1 MEQIASES
9 KLVQRPTYLA
19 RLLKWRGKA
28 LVKVVTGIRRCG
40 KSVLLEMF
48 RTELQKQGIAPKQ
61 FVVFNFEDPD
71 TPEYPNW
78 KAVWEDIKPR
88 LCPDQMTYVFLDE
101 VQRVPEFEKLVD
113 GLCTKKNVDV
123 YITGSNAYLL
133 SGELATYLAGRY
145 VEIQMQPLSF
155 REYIDGV
162 GAKGDFVRQ
171 YLNYLRQSSFPYAL
185 ALEGDVPMISEYLDG
200 IYNTVLV
207 KDVMQRKKLSDVG
220 LVDRLARFLFDNIGN
235 VTSMR
240 NIAACLGNAGVKTNA
255 NTVEGYVETLCDS
268 FLFWKVQRYD
278 IRGKAILQGGCK
290 YYAADMGLRYRLLGN
305 RVGDS
310 GRILENVVYLELL
323 RRAPTVLVGSQ
334 DGREVDFVT
343 REGSSVHYYQV
354 AETVRDIETR
364 TREYAALESIAD
376 HHPKTLITLDEELPA
391 TNNGIRQINAFD
403 FLLDT
408 TYA

>member
-185 ALEGDVPMISEYLDG
+185 ALEGDVPIISEYLDG

-268 FLFWKVQRYD
+268 FLFWKAQRYD